1 MTGATGAGV
10 EIEGA
15 GVGLRVGAGLV
26 VGAIVGDELLQLF
39 AGGPDFVFF
48 E

>member
-26 VGAIVGDELLQLF
+26 VGAIVGDELWQR
-39 AGGPDFVFF
+39 
-48 E
+48 